1 VRVVLYSLTGTP
13 VRQLVSEALEAGQYI
28 VGWDGKDDRGR
39 RVQPGVYVAVMTAG
53 NFRET
58 RRLVV
63 R

>member
-1 VRVVLYSLTGTP
+1 MLYALTGTP
-13 VRQLVSEALEAGQYI
+13 VRQLVSEALEAGHYL
-28 VGWDGKDDRGR
+28 VGWDGNDDSGR